1 MQHTSILMS
10 GIGALLML
18 ISVNENML
26 KGNDI
31 ASKPNTTE
39 TPVGIIPVIIEA
51 SSATAHPVTDNTAD
65 YNYLKFDVS
74 DFEKAE
80 TSNNEMPEET
90 DFSYLKFNVSDY
102 TGNDGGILPEE
113 SDFGYLKFDVNDY
126 ITIPYNEE
134 ELPSPDF
141 GYLKF
146 DVQKYLPND
155 SIAEITEL
163 PEE

>member
-10 GIGALLML
+10 SFGALLIL
-18 ISVNENML
+18 LSVNENML
-26 KGNDI
+26 KSNDVV
-31 ASKPNTTE
+31 SKPNTTE
-39 TPVGIIPVIIEA
+39 TPVGIMPVTIEA
-51 SSATAHPVTDNTAD
+51 PSATAHPVTDNTAD
-65 YNYLKFDVS
+65 FNYLKFDVS
-74 DFEKAE
+74 DFEKEE
-80 TSNNEMPEET
+80 TGNNEMPEET

-102 TGNDGGILPEE
+102 IGNEGSILPVE

-126 ITIPYNEE
+126 ITIPYNDE
-134 ELPSPDF
+134 ELPSTDL